1 MNTPKIL
8 SIAVICLSMAFSSF
22 SQKNKA
28 ETIKVSGECG
38 MCKKKIEKAAKDAGA
53 SYAVWNTQTKV
64 LTVRYNS
71 LSTNSAKIQRKIA
84 GVGYDTPEIKAT
96 DQAYHKLD
104 ACCQYERGSVTKNM
118 TCCSSTCV
126 MKDGKCA
133 DEAACRE
140 KGCCSDSEKCKAMGC
155 CGNGMA
161 GNAKMM
167 NCGKDGKGKDCCNSG
182 KSEKKNN

>member
-28 ETIKVSGECG
+28 ETIKISGVCG

-84 GVGYDTPEIKAT
+84 GVGYDNQYAT
-96 DQAYHKLD
+96 AKDETYKKLHQ
-104 ACCQYERGSVTKNM
+104 CCQYERP
-118 TCCSSTCV
+118 
-126 MKDGKCA
+126 
-133 DEAACRE
+133 
-140 KGCCSDSEKCKAMGC
+140 
-155 CGNGMA
+155 
-161 GNAKMM
+161 
-167 NCGKDGKGKDCCNSG
+167 
-182 KSEKKNN
+182 KK